1 MSADVLTFLQGDSSG
16 VKRDMIARCYY
27 EVAQGDPTSGPVAFA
42 VLLDACAEQFAQTPG
57 KVREAIE
64 HFRVLLVQ
72 ADKLESK
79 LRDRVETS
87 NDKVILSF
95 KEETRRAHEAWRQT
109 INYSAFIKEEA
120 QLLAS
125 GMKPI
130 INSAEQIADDF
141 RSIKGDLK
149 LHHESTEKMLGGVE
163 VLKVIH
169 QENQTLIQRL
179 SKEARA
185 NWMTMGYFAGFL
197 LAMIVPPP
205 SSWWLDAL
213 LVFGPVALL
222 QWFSRLGWEKKRGTE
237 AVKSGG

>member
-1 MSADVLTFLQGDSSG
+1 M
-16 VKRDMIARCYY
+16 
-27 EVAQGDPTSGPVAFA
+27 
-42 VLLDACAEQFAQTPG
+42 
-57 KVREAIE
+57 
-64 HFRVLLVQ
+64 
-72 ADKLESK
+72 
-79 LRDRVETS
+79 
-87 NDKVILSF
+87 LS
-95 KEETRRAHEAWRQT
+95 
-109 INYSAFIKEEA
+109 
-120 QLLAS
+120 
-125 GMKPI
+125 
-130 INSAEQIADDF
+130 
-141 RSIKGDLK
+141 
-149 LHHESTEKMLGGVE
+149 GVE